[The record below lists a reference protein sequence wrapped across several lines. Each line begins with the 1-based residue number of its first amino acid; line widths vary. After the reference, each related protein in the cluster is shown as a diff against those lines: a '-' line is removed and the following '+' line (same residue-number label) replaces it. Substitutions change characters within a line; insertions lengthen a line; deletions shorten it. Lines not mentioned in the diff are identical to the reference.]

1 MELTRSI
8 TTLEYSI
15 STRINSRT
23 LDQRY
28 VALFS
33 RFIFFFVVSILFF
46 GYQVFHY
53 DRFRECR
60 IDFHAY

>member
-1 MELTRSI
+1 MVLTRSI

-15 STRINSRT
+15 STRINSGT

-28 VALFS
+28 VALLS
-33 RFIFFFVVSILFF
+33 RFIFFVVSILFF

-53 DRFRECR
+53 DRFRERR